1 MKIMEELSKISSI
14 DMIDL
19 HQSHLWNQWNHK
31 LKEPTNEELEMT
43 ANIAISYG
51 AKGIMYFAY
60 NGVCEGN
67 GYNTTYEPSGNPPA
81 YSAGFVD
88 KNKNIRDIN
97 AYGQNKWN
105 LYKRY
110 NRLLEKWGPTIM
122 KFDNNLS
129 KSFIYRDTSER
140 KILKNDYHYDLFS
153 YKQKINQYNVPE
165 DNVEPEN
172 SRYIQMSLF
181 SENEQAYPFI
191 NAKYFMITNRRC
203 SPYIDNETSD
213 KIGGKRNIKLR
224 LRSSGLWFNRFRNV
238 SLINIEN
245 DSVTKVFYNNPNY
258 VVTYDTLDLGWFNPG
273 EAKIFKMLPTMM
285 AGGTLVAG
293 EDFGFYNFI
302 CDGKVKN
309 GGNDIYIADSTTIN
323 FTAKGSIEMNGG
335 NLLCAADNYFIT
347 LKGKDN
353 VNWNGL
359 SLTNCDF
366 LMKNT
371 KIENTSSIAV
381 SATNC
386 NYTDFNNCIFNV
398 NSNGIRVSYFGNTN
412 VCNAYI
418 TNCKFNISNPSTFS
432 CDLKGNA
439 SGQIN
444 VFMNGNE
451 FSGNNN
457 IAAVIIKSGIGT
469 IKNNK
474 IIK

>member
-1 MKIMEELSKISSI
+1 MEELSKISSI

-285 AGGTLVAG
+285 AGGTLVA
-293 EDFGFYNFI
+293 
-302 CDGKVKN
+302 
-309 GGNDIYIADSTTIN
+309 
-323 FTAKGSIEMNGG
+323 
-335 NLLCAADNYFIT
+335 
-347 LKGKDN
+347 
-353 VNWNGL
+353 
-359 SLTNCDF
+359 
-366 LMKNT
+366 
-371 KIENTSSIAV
+371 
-381 SATNC
+381 
-386 NYTDFNNCIFNV
+386 
-398 NSNGIRVSYFGNTN
+398 
-412 VCNAYI
+412 
-418 TNCKFNISNPSTFS
+418 
-432 CDLKGNA
+432 
-439 SGQIN
+439 
-444 VFMNGNE
+444 
-451 FSGNNN
+451 
-457 IAAVIIKSGIGT
+457 
-469 IKNNK
+469 
-474 IIK
+474 